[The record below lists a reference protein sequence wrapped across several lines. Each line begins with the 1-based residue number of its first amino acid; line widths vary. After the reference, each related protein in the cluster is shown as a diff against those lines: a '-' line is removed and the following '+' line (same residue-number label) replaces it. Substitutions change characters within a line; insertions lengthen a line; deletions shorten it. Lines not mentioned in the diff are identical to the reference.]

1 MLSWSTDCF
10 RVICDGCGC
19 VTVYLFACIY
29 VQITVRGRQH
39 HHHMHVSSR
48 HRTFSFLWN
57 FELKDWIL
65 LEAVTQFAMPHAS
78 TEPRKVTGFWIL
90 SCCHS
95 QEVMLLLVNVV
106 SKGGGWWQKWR
117 CIRFWTPS
125 QWVHGFPVVFSIVC
139 HLLQKA
145 CSENKPC
152 KRAASQAQLVGG
164 GISFL
169 LLMSTQLW
177 RLWSHALNR
186 NDAHCPHGNSCGGKI
201 VPQHSSNSLTYTS
214 PWIYIWSHI
223 MCQNEVKVRRTYALS
238 PLTSVC
244 LQRAR
249 STSSHPGRGFMT
261 R

>member
-1 MLSWSTDCF
+1 MSKIQKKTSSYICKALTRKRLIANQNSCWLMLSWSTDCF

-39 HHHMHVSSR
+39 NHHMHVSSR

-106 SKGGGWWQKWR
+106 SKGGGGGR
-117 CIRFWTPS
+117 NGAAYVSERPLSEFT
-125 QWVHGFPVVFSIVC
+125 GFLWFSALCVTC
-139 HLLQKA
+139 
-145 CSENKPC
+145 CR
-152 KRAASQAQLVGG
+152 KRALKTSPARGRLHRLSSLAEE
-164 GISFL
+164 FL
-169 LLMSTQLW
+169 FS
-177 RLWSHALNR
+177 SS
-186 NDAHCPHGNSCGGKI
+186 CPHSCGDCGRTRWIEMMLI
-201 VPQHSSNSLTYTS
+201 VLTATAA
-214 PWIYIWSHI
+214 
-223 MCQNEVKVRRTYALS
+223 V
-238 PLTSVC
+238 
-244 LQRAR
+244 
-249 STSSHPGRGFMT
+249 GR
-261 R
+261 